1 MDILWGLHQATCG
14 PQHWGATN
22 LLEKLSYSHKLFNVS
37 SGFRVELQDLGGKHL
52 KMQVSL
58 ELPFKEFLKNVRV
71 PGVHDLCSEGKK
83 FHSFMNVE
91 AR

>member
-1 MDILWGLHQATCG
+1 MDILWGLYQATCG

-22 LLEKLSYSHKLFNVS
+22 QLEKLSYSHKLFNVS

-71 PGVHDLCSEGKK
+71 NYGQVYMIYAAKERNSINL
-83 FHSFMNVE
+83 
-91 AR
+91 